1 MMIGLLTNPGV
12 VSVAQAASTPPPKA
26 SPLTPVRGLSVTI
39 KGRISTRVVRP
50 IQLQRKAG
58 SKWVRLATGKTTS
71 KGAYSFRVSSSWS
84 SAKLRVVASKAKVRK
99 KTYPRLVSSVATVN
113 TVTVTPTAPMPQEK
127 FTVSQSL
134 NKKGSRPATL
144 QRRAGSK
151 WVTIAKT
158 KSQSSGSVRF
168 TASLSSS
175 ANLRVVAPKATV
187 KGKRLPKI
195 TLPTFRVSTAKQS
208 AVMSLP
214 SSGVTGQALVAQV
227 RFLPVR
233 AGRAVELQQYTG
245 SQWVR
250 VASGVQDTA
259 GRAKLG
265 VAPKTAGTLQFR
277 AVAAAYRGA
286 PASVTV
292 SAKAT
297 IADGTPAPSIV
308 LGSLSAA
315 VTGESYQLQL
325 TAVGGTAPL
334 LWSATGLPD
343 GMQLSQGGEL
353 SGVPASPGTYSVQLT
368 VTDATGATAKTTVQL
383 VVDPVVG
390 VDTTTLPDGIA
401 GQYYEAPAA
410 ASGGTPSYTWDAT
423 GLPTGLTIS
432 ADGTI
437 SGATDATGDFTVEL
451 TVTDAKG
458 KTATTTVPLRITA
471 ALSLTTEALASGATV
486 GAAYESAMVAS
497 GGLAPYSWSAT
508 GLPSG
513 ITINTLT
520 GVISGTPSQA
530 GSFPNISVTVTDDN
544 GYTATKPFAL
554 TVSVPYAITTTSLP
568 SGVVGTSYT
577 KTLTAAGGSE
587 PYTWASTTLPAG
599 LSLSDAGVISGTPT
613 QVGTTDVTIT
623 VTDSGGAT
631 AQAILALT
639 VAASVHITTTDLP
652 NGVVG
657 TTYAET
663 TLTAA
668 DGNSASYAWSS
679 TTLPA
684 GLTLSTAGT
693 ITGTPTEAG
702 TFKDVKVTVT
712 DTDGATAEATYTIT
726 ISPAVHITTTNL
738 SNGVV
743 GASYSATTLSAADG
757 TPGYTW
763 HSDSLPIGLS
773 LSSDGKLSG
782 TPTAADVYTVKITV
796 TDHTGKTAEATYSV
810 TIAPAVHIT
819 TTSLPDGIAGTS
831 YPATTLT
838 AADGGGSYHWQA
850 NNLPGGLSINADTGV
865 ISGTA
870 HTAGG
875 PIQAT
880 ITVTDAVGTSDSKT
894 FQITIT
900 PAVHIT
906 TTDLPSGVVGTG
918 YSATMS
924 ALDGAPGYSWTS
936 STLPQGLSIDATTGK
951 ITGTPTQAGTFG
963 SVTITATDQNGAKA
977 EATYT
982 ITIAAAIH
990 ITTTSLPNGVSG
1002 TDYSATVEAAAG
1014 APGYGWTS
1022 TGLPGGLVLN
1032 SSTGAI
1038 TGNPY
1043 EVGTFDAVK
1052 ITATDRNGATAE
1064 AVFTITIAPAVHIT
1078 TTLLP
1083 DAVLNEA
1090 YPETALEATGGT
1102 GPYTWSATGLPAG
1115 VSVNTS
1121 TGVLSGIPTESG
1133 PFNALV
1139 TVTDANHKTA
1149 EASLSFTVHPE
1160 LAITTAG
1167 LPTAVVG
1174 EQYSVT
1180 LAGLGGNT
1188 PYTWAVADLPHGLT
1202 LDTSTG
1208 AITGTPT
1215 VAGSVDLSVTLT
1227 DKNARTATTTLALTV
1242 RDAVHVTMATLPS
1255 GVVGTTYSG
1264 SISAGGGTAPYSWD
1278 SSTLPAG
1285 LRLSEDGALSGTP
1298 TIDGTTPVTFTVTD
1312 SHGTTAT
1319 ADVSITIVKAVH
1331 ITTTELPSGVV
1342 DTSYPGITLSAA
1354 DGNSGDYTWKSDTLP
1369 AGLSLSTA
1377 GKITGTPTSAGTF
1390 AAVKVTVTDAAGKS
1404 AEATF
1409 SMVIAP
1415 AVHITTASLPN
1426 GVVGTTYTET
1436 TLSAAGGNGSN
1447 AWSSTTLP
1455 DGLTLSEA
1463 GVLSGTPTTDGTTA
1477 VTFTVTDAA
1486 GKTAHLEFSIVI
1498 AKAVHITTTDLP
1510 AVEAGDAYSVT
1521 LAAAG
1526 GTPGYT
1532 WASTALPDG
1541 LTLSEAG
1548 VLSGTPSA
1556 EGTTAVTFT
1565 VTDTKGKTAAR
1576 ELSITVTAAAHLTS
1590 TSLSIG
1596 VVGGDYTST
1605 LTADGGTAP
1614 YTITAATLPDG
1625 LTLSDGVISGTP
1637 TAAVLNTP
1645 VELTVTDHRA
1655 KTSTTTL
1662 DLTVVQPKT
1671 VSAGI
1676 SASCAITPT
1685 GGVEC
1690 WGANADGQLGD
1701 GTNTTSTY
1709 PVKVTGL
1716 DAKAISVTISLNHAC
1731 ALLSTGKVECWGA
1744 NASGQLGDGTNTSS
1758 AKPVEVAT
1766 IDSAVSISAGSNFT
1780 CATLQDGTASCWG
1793 FGTYGQIGN
1802 GSSVSVAQPT
1812 PVSGL
1817 TKVMDVE
1824 TGGSHACALTT
1835 DGTVSC
1841 WGRNGSRQI
1850 GAGGTDDVS
1859 FYNSPVAVPDVSAVV
1874 SLSAHMGSHTCVATS
1889 GGAVKCWG
1897 NNPQY
1902 QLGST
1907 SPGTSGTALTVDGIT
1922 DAVQVIAGGAHS
1934 CAINAA
1940 GTLRCWGA
1948 NTYGQLGAGS
1958 GIGANSA
1965 TPVTV
1970 AVTDR
1975 LGVTEPVATA
1985 AAGSS
1990 HTCAG
1995 TTTGTLACWGSN
2007 QYGQLGNGTNTNADT
2022 PTAVVGFNVG
2032 TLAADEVTV
2041 SPTEVGMTYADQQ
2054 LSATGGVAPYT
2065 WTATDLPAGLTLSSD
2080 GILAGTPT
2088 EAGTTET
2095 TFTVT
2100 DLRGKTAATT
2110 TSITTIAA
2118 VRITTS
2124 SLTATV
2130 VDTAFAETTLAATS
2144 GSGSYTWSA
2153 TNLPTGLSLDSSTG
2167 VLSGTPTVPGGY
2179 SDTTF
2184 TVTDTIGG
2192 TAQATLAL
2200 PITWEPGNTNDV
2212 LSLSTQNSHVC
2223 GLTNTGGVKCWGSN
2237 SYGQLG
2243 DGTTTSRSTA
2253 TAVIGLDAPVKSVT
2267 AGTSHT
2273 CAITQAGG
2281 LRCWGYNSYGQLGA
2295 GGTTNQTSP
2304 VTVPGLTNVTA
2315 VAVGTAHTCAL
2326 IEDGSV
2332 KCWGAGV
2339 QGQLGDGKNTASS
2352 TPVDTGLTNAV
2363 AISAGTN
2370 FSCAVLGDGTV
2381 TCWGMNTFRSVGD
2394 GTTTS
2399 RAVPT
2404 AVVGVTNAT
2413 SISSGALHS
2422 CVVTGSGGIQCWGR
2436 NLNGQLGNGSTA
2448 TSSNVVSVSNLPGT
2462 AISVTAGGS
2471 HSCALLD
2478 GGSVSCW
2485 GSNGAGQFGDGTTTS
2500 ALTPTDSEMG
2510 AATQVVAGGLST
2522 CAMNVFRTV
2531 SCWGSNNYGQVGNG
2545 RSSIETAPLSAT
2557 NLTASTSKVTTGQNH
2572 TCVITASG
2580 TVQCWGNNIHGELGN
2595 QTTTASTSPVTVLNS
2610 TGSALTGVTALGS
2623 SANSEFNCAVATGGA
2638 VYCWGYNEHEELGD
2652 GSEAAMNTTDSTTAV
2667 PVTDLGSGATSISV
2681 GLKHSCVVTDTGTVK
2696 CWGANDSGQLGDGT
2710 YYPRPYA
2717 VEVPNLD
2724 HVTAVTAGAAHTCA
2738 LIDDGTVKCWGDDY
2752 YGELGD
2758 GANSTSRVPVAVQS
2772 LSGVTAIS
2780 AGWGYTCAVTNGAV
2794 KCWGNNNYGQVGNA
2808 STTTSAVPVDATG
2821 LSSGVTAISAGYSH
2835 VCALSSDGSIRCWGH
2850 NASGQ
2855 LGVGDATDRTTP
2867 TVVATAAP
2875 ATQISAGT
2883 SHTCA
2888 TTSNATVQCWGG
2900 NFYGQLGLNTT
2911 LYPDPQTVLGILP

>member
-12 VSVAQAASTPPPKA
+12 VSVAQAASAAPPKA

-50 IQLQRKAG
+50 IQLQRKSG

-71 KGAYSFRVSSSWS
+71 KGTYSFRVSSSWS
-84 SAKLRVVASKAKVRK
+84 SAKLRVVASKTKVRK

-113 TVTVTPTAPMPQEK
+113 TVTVTPTTPMPQEK
-127 FTVSQSL
+127 FTISQSL
-134 NKKGSRPATL
+134 KKKGSRPATL

-158 KSQSSGSVRF
+158 KSKSSGSVRF

-175 ANLRVVAPKATV
+175 ASLRVVAPKATV

-208 AVMSLP
+208 AAMSLP

-250 VASGVQDTA
+250 VASGVQDAT

-286 PASVTV
+286 PAIVTA

-343 GMQLSQGGEL
+343 GMQLSKDGAL
-353 SGVPASPGTYSVQLT
+353 SGVPTSPGTYSVQLT

-390 VDTTTLPDGIA
+390 VDTTSLPDGIA

-410 ASGGTPSYTWDAT
+410 ASGGTPSYTWNAT
-423 GLPTGLTIS
+423 GLPTGLTIA

-437 SGATDATGDFTVEL
+437 SGTTDATGDFTVEL

-458 KTATTTVPLRITA
+458 KTASTTVPLRITA
-471 ALSLTTEALASGATV
+471 ALSLTTDALASGATV
-486 GAAYESAMVAS
+486 GTAYESALTAS

-530 GSFPNISVTVTDDN
+530 GSFPGISVTVTDDN
-544 GYTATKPFAL
+544 GYTATKSFAL

-577 KTLTAAGGSE
+577 KTLTVAGGSA
-587 PYTWASTTLPAG
+587 PYTWTSTTLPAG

-613 QVGTTDVTIT
+613 QVGSTDVTIT

-631 AQAILALT
+631 TQAILALT
-639 VAASVHITTTDLP
+639 VAASVHITTTGLP
-652 NGVVG
+652 TGVVG
-657 TTYAET
+657 TTYAAT

-702 TFKDVKVTVT
+702 TFSDVKVTVT

-726 ISPAVHITTTNL
+726 ISPAVHITTTDL
-738 SNGVV
+738 PNGVV

-773 LSSDGKLSG
+773 LSSNGKLSG

-796 TDHTGKTAEATYSV
+796 TDHTGKTAEATYTV

-819 TTSLPDGIAGTS
+819 TTSIPDGVAGTS

-838 AADGGGSYHWQA
+838 AADGSGSYHWQA

-870 HTAGG
+870 YTAGG

-880 ITVTDAVGTSDSKT
+880 ITVTDAVGTSDTKT

-906 TTDLPSGVVGTG
+906 TTDLPNGVVGTG

-924 ALDGAPGYSWTS
+924 ALDGAPGYTWTS
-936 STLPQGLSIDATTGK
+936 NTLPQGLSIDATTGK

-990 ITTTSLPNGVSG
+990 ITTTSLPNGVVS

-1022 TGLPGGLVLN
+1022 TGLPGGLTLN
-1032 SSTGAI
+1032 SSTGVI

-1043 EVGTFDAVK
+1043 EAGTFDAVK

-1064 AVFTITIAPAVHIT
+1064 ATFTITIAPAVHIT
-1078 TTLLP
+1078 TTLLA

-1090 YPETALEATGGT
+1090 YPETTLEATGGT
-1102 GPYTWSATGLPAG
+1102 EPYTWSATGLPAG

-1133 PFNALV
+1133 PFSAAV

-1160 LAITTAG
+1160 LAITTAE
-1167 LPTAVVG
+1167 LPAAIVG

-1188 PYTWAVADLPHGLT
+1188 PYTWAVADLPDGLT
-1202 LDTSTG
+1202 LDTSIG

-1215 VAGSVDLSVTLT
+1215 VAGTADLSVTLT
-1227 DKNARTATTTLALTV
+1227 DKNDRTATTTLALTV
-1242 RDAVHVTMATLPS
+1242 RDAVHVTMATVPS
-1255 GVVGTTYSG
+1255 GVVGTAYSG

-1285 LRLSEDGALSGTP
+1285 LLLSEDGALSGTP

-1342 DTSYPGITLSAA
+1342 DTSYPEITLSAA
-1354 DGNSGDYTWKSDTLP
+1354 DGNSGGYTWDSDTLP
-1369 AGLSLSTA
+1369 AGLTLSTA
-1377 GKITGTPTSAGTF
+1377 GKITGTPTTAGTYS
-1390 AAVKVTVTDAAGKS
+1390 AVKVTVTDAAGKS

-1463 GVLSGTPTTDGTTA
+1463 GILSGTPTTDGTTA

-1548 VLSGTPSA
+1548 VLSGTPSTD
-1556 EGTTAVTFT
+1556 GTTAVTFT
-1565 VTDTKGKTAAR
+1565 VTDATHKTASV
-1576 ELSITVTAAAHLTS
+1576 ELSITITAAAHLTS

-1596 VVGGDYTST
+1596 VAGGDYTST
-1605 LTADGGTAP
+1605 LTAAGGTAP
-1614 YTITAATLPDG
+1614 YTITAADLPDG
-1625 LTLSDGVISGTP
+1625 LTLTDGVISGTP
-1637 TAAVLNTP
+1637 TTAVRNTP
-1645 VELTVTDHRA
+1645 VELTVTDHRD

-1662 DLTVVQPKT
+1662 HLTVVQPKT

-1758 AKPVEVAT
+1758 ANPVEVAT

-1824 TGGSHACALTT
+1824 TGGSHACTLAT

-1859 FYNSPVAVPDVSAVV
+1859 FYNSPVAVPDVSDVV
-1874 SLSAHMGSHTCVATS
+1874 SLSAHMGSHTCAATS

-1907 SPGTSGTALTVDGIT
+1907 SPGVSGTALTVDGIT

-1948 NTYGQLGAGS
+1948 NTYGQLGGGS
-1958 GIGANSA
+1958 SIGANSA

-1970 AVTDR
+1970 TVTDR

-1990 HTCAG
+1990 HTCAR
-1995 TTTGTLACWGSN
+1995 TTTGTISCWGSN

-2041 SPTEVGMTYADQQ
+2041 SPTEVGMPYADQQ

-2065 WTATDLPAGLTLSSD
+2065 WTATGLPAGLTLSSD
-2080 GILAGTPT
+2080 GVLSGTPT

-2110 TSITTIAA
+2110 TSITTVAA

-2124 SLTATV
+2124 SLAATV
-2130 VDTAFAETTLAATS
+2130 VDTAFTETTLAATS

-2153 TNLPTGLSLDSSTG
+2153 TNLPTGLSLDPNTG
-2167 VLSGTPTVPGGY
+2167 VLSGTPTVPGDY

-2192 TAQATLAL
+2192 AAQATIAA
-2200 PITWEPGNTNDV
+2200 PIMWEAGATSDLLSMSSSGN
-2212 LSLSTQNSHVC
+2212 SVC
-2223 GLTNTGGVKCWGSN
+2223 AVTNTGGVKCWGSN
-2237 SYGQLG
+2237 NYGQLG
-2243 DGTTTSRSTA
+2243 DGTTTSRTTA
-2253 TAVIGLDAPVKSVT
+2253 TSVVGLDAPIKTVAT
-2267 AGTSHT
+2267 GGSHT
-2273 CAITQAGG
+2273 CAITQSGDV
-2281 LRCWGYNSYGQLGA
+2281 RCWGLDTSGQLGD
-2295 GGTTNQTSP
+2295 GGTTNQTVP
-2304 VTVPGLTNVTA
+2304 VTVPNLTGVTA
-2315 VAVGTAHTCAL
+2315 LAVGGAHTCAL
-2326 IEDGSV
+2326 TSGTVE
-2332 KCWGAGV
+2332 CWGSGSS
-2339 QGQLGDGKNTASS
+2339 GQLGDGNATNSN
-2352 TPVDTGLTNAV
+2352 TPVDTGLTTAV
-2363 AISAGTN
+2363 AISAGTT
-2370 FSCAVLGDGTV
+2370 FSCAVLGDGTAK
-2381 TCWGMNTFRSVGD
+2381 CWGFNSFKSVGD
-2394 GTTTS
+2394 GTTTN
-2399 RAVPT
+2399 RTVPT
-2404 AVVGVTNAT
+2404 TVKDVSTAT
-2413 SISSGALHS
+2413 AISSGVLHS
-2422 CVVTGSGGIQCWGR
+2422 CIVTSAGGVQCWGR
-2436 NLNGQLGNGSTA
+2436 NSSGQVGSGTA
-2448 TSSNVVSVSNLPGT
+2448 TPTSDPVTVAGLTGVTGIT
-2462 AISVTAGGS
+2462 ANSG
-2471 HSCALLD
+2471 HSCALLE
-2478 GGSVSCW
+2478 GGGISCW
-2485 GSNGAGQFGDGTTTS
+2485 GANGTGQLGDGTSGNYSLVPINATMT
-2500 ALTPTDSEMG
+2500 G
-2510 AATQVVAGGLST
+2510 ATEVAASNTST
-2522 CAMNVFRTV
+2522 CALSESRDAF
-2531 SCWGSNNYGQVGNG
+2531 CWGGNNNGQVGNG
-2545 RSSIETAPLSAT
+2545 HSTTEASPQDAINVTA
-2557 NLTASTSKVTTGQNH
+2557 TASRASAGLSH
-2572 TCVITASG
+2572 TC
-2580 TVQCWGNNIHGELGN
+2580 
-2595 QTTTASTSPVTVLNS
+2595 
-2610 TGSALTGVTALGS
+2610 ALTDA
-2623 SANSEFNCAVATGGA
+2623 
-2638 VYCWGYNEHEELGD
+2638 
-2652 GSEAAMNTTDSTTAV
+2652 
-2667 PVTDLGSGATSISV
+2667 
-2681 GLKHSCVVTDTGTVK
+2681 GTVK
-2696 CWGANDSGQLGDGT
+2696 CWGYNANGELGGGTTTDSTTPLTVKDSTGTTLAGVTALESSGNGAFNCALTSSGGVYCWGSNSYGQLGNGT
-2710 YYPRPYA
+2710 A
-2717 VEVPNLD
+2717 
-2724 HVTAVTAGAAHTCA
+2724 
-2738 LIDDGTVKCWGDDY
+2738 
-2752 YGELGD
+2752 
-2758 GANSTSRVPVAVQS
+2758 
-2772 LSGVTAIS
+2772 S
-2780 AGWGYTCAVTNGAV
+2780 AEN
-2794 KCWGNNNYGQVGNA
+2794 
-2808 STTTSAVPVDATG
+2808 TTSSSVAVPVTG
-2821 LSSGVTAISAGYSH
+2821 LSSGVTAIASGVNSSCAVTSAGTVKCWGNNAYGKLGDGTYINKSYPVDVPNLDQVTKISVGTNHACAVITDGSVRCWGNNGTGALGDGTTTNRLGPVTVSSLSGVTAITSGSDDTCVITNGALKCWGYNAHGQLGNGKTLNSSVPVDVTGLSSGVSTVSAGTYH
-2835 VCALSSDGSIRCWGH
+2835 VCAVTDDGTSRCWGY
-2850 NASGQ
+2850 NNVGQ
-2855 LGVGDATDRTTP
+2855 LGVGDTINRTTP
-2867 TVVATAAP
+2867 TVVAPAAP
-2875 ATQISAGT
+2875 ATSISAGT
-2883 SHTCA
+2883 SHTCSV
-2888 TTSNATVQCWGG
+2888 TTTGTLQCWGT
-2900 NFYGQLGLNTT
+2900 NNYGELGVITA
-2911 LYPDPQTVLGILP
+2911 LYPQPQRVLGIRS